1 MGHRKAP
8 AISTPPER
16 LHKVLTK
23 KPLDKHQTLWY
34 NKGTSRE
41 GKPST
46 NPREERYDI
55 MTNITNRIALSA
67 VIASLSDSYT
77 YDHVTTDKEGLK
89 TTTTFT
95 ASEIKEKLS
104 KMIEQLDKKAS
115 APKKPTAKQTE
126 SAEQA
131 TKVLELLRQAGKAV
145 TVSELIEMFPAE
157 LAGMSNQKVASL
169 LRSMLDG
176 AVVRTEEKRKAYF
189 KAVQ

>member
-1 MGHRKAP
+1 
-8 AISTPPER
+8 
-16 LHKVLTK
+16 
-23 KPLDKHQTLWY
+23 
-34 NKGTSRE
+34 
-41 GKPST
+41 
-46 NPREERYDI
+46 

-95 ASEIKEKLS
+95 GAEIKEKLS
-104 KMIEQLDKKAS
+104 KMIEQLDKKAQ
-115 APKKPTAKQTE
+115 APKKPTAKQV
-126 SAEQA
+126 SAKADAEE
-131 TKVLELLRQAGKAV
+131 VLEALRSVGKAV
-145 TVSELIEMFPAE
+145 TVSELMEACPE
-157 LAGMSNQKVASL
+157 LMTKFKSSQKVASL